1 MDPNMVKEIIDW
13 WVPWSVIEEMIFH
26 GLAIFYKNSVRNFS
40 CIYVSL
46 TTCMVKGEFEWNAA
60 PQRELVKLKK
70 KVTKREVFPLLY
82 FENVFQVYF
91 DASGMT
97 IWVVL
102 SQEGK
107 WKVKLG

>member
-1 MDPNMVKEIIDW
+1 
-13 WVPWSVIEEMIFH
+13 MIFH
-26 GLAIFYKNSVRNFS
+26 GLPSFYKNIIRNFN

-46 TTCMVKGEFEWNAA
+46 TTCMVKEEFEWNAA

-70 KVTKREVFPLLY
+70 NVTKREVFPLLY
-82 FENVFQVYF
+82 FQKLFQVDF

-107 WKVKLG
+107 

>member
-1 MDPNMVKEIIDW
+1 
-13 WVPWSVIEEMIFH
+13 MIFH
-26 GLAIFYKNSVRNFS
+26 GLASFYKNIIRNFS

-82 FENVFQVYF
+82 FEKVFRADF
-91 DASGMT
+91 DASGMI

-102 SQEGK
+102 SQQGK
-107 WKVKLG
+107 